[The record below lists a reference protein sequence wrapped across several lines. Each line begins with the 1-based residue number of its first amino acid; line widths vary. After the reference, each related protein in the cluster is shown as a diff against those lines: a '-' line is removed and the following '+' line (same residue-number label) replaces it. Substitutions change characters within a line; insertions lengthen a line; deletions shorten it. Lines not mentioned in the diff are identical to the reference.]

1 MLRPDFPAD
10 LLAAYRRARVQ
21 SSAVAPAVLFGQRQP
36 MTPAASA
43 LDIARQ
49 RVARKAE
56 AQAAYTAA
64 ADLARAA
71 RELAA
76 PFKAKGYGRYTVTP
90 AEAGQAI
97 RAAEELAAAERA
109 ALSAASAARRPCYA
123 PDRQPNGRPW
133 PAVTWQPNKPG
144 RAAVTAEDGTG
155 AGLRLVGYV
164 EPESGRL
171 RRSFDGCGWFLDNDG
186 TCTRDGDGLAVGVV
200 YQLPGRGRAAR
211 LVAGYAMPG
220 NCGGPLLD
228 LRRVYDVPTRFTWRD
243 SYGRVYFDHCADL
256 LDSDDSEV
264 RAAARAADGMAQA
277 AAEDEREYR
286 AAWAA
291 GQRFADLAEEM
302 AEERRGLLELL
313 AERRK
318 ARAAGLDSDLPA
330 ICGTLRA
337 AVASGLRA
345 IEKARAQRKALAAG
359 DYVSDYLPGW
369 HGRDGLAAFL
379 DGAGIDALPAAYR

>member
-1 MLRPDFPAD
+1 MLRPDFSPD

-21 SSAVAPAVLFGQRQP
+21 SSAVSPAVLFGARQP
-36 MTPAASA
+36 MTPAAAA

-56 AQAAYTAA
+56 AQAAYSAA

-76 PFKAKGYGRYTVTP
+76 PFRAKGYSRHTVTP

-97 RAAEELAAAERA
+97 RAAEETAEAERK
-109 ALSAASAARRPCYA
+109 ALAQATAARRPCYA
-123 PDRQPNGRPW
+123 PERQPNGRPW
-133 PAVTWQPNKPG
+133 PAVTWQPNRAG
-144 RAAVTAEDGTG
+144 LAAVTAEDCNG

-164 EPESGRL
+164 EPESGRVS
-171 RRSFDGCGWFLDNDG
+171 RDFRGMGWFLDNDG
-186 TCTRDGDGLAVGVV
+186 HCTRDGDGLAVGVV
-200 YQLPGRGRAAR
+200 YQVTGRAAAAR

-220 NCGGPLLD
+220 GCGGPLLN
-228 LRRVYDVPTRFTWRD
+228 LRRVYDVPTRFKWRD
-243 SYGRVYFDHCADL
+243 SFNRLYSDFSADL
-256 LDSDDSEV
+256 LDSDDSEL
-264 RAAARAADGMAQA
+264 RAAARAADSMAQR

-345 IEKARAQRKALAAG
+345 IEKARAERKALAAG
-359 DYVSDYLPGW
+359 EYVSDYLPGW
-369 HGRDGLAAFL
+369 HGRELLAAFL
-379 DGAGIDALPAAYR
+379 DGAGLSAMPAAYR